1 MREEFCRKHPSMREE
16 FDVFYPSSR
25 DFCHF
30 LLCIQTLFVYLPTI
44 LNKDHDIMEKAFIKR
59 FVLDFLKLR
68 KLHVL
73 SRT

>member
-1 MREEFCRKHPSMREE
+1 MREEINGKHPSMREK
-16 FDVFYPSSR
+16 FDDFYPSIR

-30 LLCIQTLFVYLPTI
+30 LLYIQTLFVYLPTI
-44 LNKDHDIMEKAFIKR
+44 LSKNHDIMEKAFIKR